1 MSLFKSLDNLKDEQ
15 EIIVNPK
22 FSTIGFTYDSFLK
35 KLEDGILGDNKIKT
49 EIINGNFF
57 NYDLFDDP
65 KIRTTFQKIWT
76 NKIFLRN
83 VIELLDSDKVYRD
96 KIISSNLTSIN
107 HIVYDYITS
116 KNANEEISL
125 LMYDLAKVVDY
136 SYIIK
141 LCAIMPLDIAKIIT
155 LARFSSFDNR
165 IAIDRFN
172 NAICTCGLD
181 FSKKNIITIYSIFFS
196 EGFSPLFNITM
207 TTNIETFADRGQKKI
222 YDMISLA
229 LLDILE
235 IMTSA
240 DIYKVLYNYSE
251 YVSLSNITTIR
262 FSMRSLSDDY
272 SRINSVIEELLDK
285 GISIP

>member
-1 MSLFKSLDNLKDEQ
+1 MSLFKSLDGLKDEP
-15 EIIVNPK
+15 EVIVSPK
-22 FSTIGFTYDSFLK
+22 FSTIGFTYDSFLQ

-65 KIRTTFQKIWT
+65 AIRTTFQKIWT
-76 NKIFLRN
+76 NKLFLKN

-116 KNANEEISL
+116 RNANEEIIA

-141 LCAIMPLDIAKIIT
+141 LCSIMPLDIAKIIT

-172 NAICTCGLD
+172 TALCTCGLD
-181 FSKKNIITIYSIFFS
+181 FSKKNIIFIYKTFFS

-207 TTNIETFADRGQKKI
+207 TTNIETFADRSHKKT
-222 YDMISLA
+222 YDMISLSI
-229 LLDILE
+229 LDVLE
-235 IMTSA
+235 SMPSDEIR
-240 DIYKVLYNYSE
+240 KVLHNYSD
-251 YVSLSNITTIR
+251 YITLSNIQTIR

-272 SRINSVIEELLDK
+272 SRVNAVILELLDR
-285 GISIP
+285 GVSIP